1 METKR
6 TCLMIIITAMASIV
20 MTASLGTSIA
30 AQQGQTFSATLS
42 GGDENPP
49 TKSNA
54 TAVAQFQTSTDNSQV
69 SYWVNATGL
78 KKITAAHIH
87 SGNQGESGQV
97 VVALSKGK
105 SANKNLEI
113 NLKGNIT
120 KSDLVGPLKG
130 KEVSELANLLNN
142 GSAYVNL
149 HTAKYP
155 KGAIQGQI
163 SSSSAD
169 GSVNTNS
176 MTNES
181 STTFS

>member
-6 TCLMIIITAMASIV
+6 TCLMIIIAALASIV
-20 MTASLGTSIA
+20 MTASLGTSIV
-30 AQQGQTFSATLS
+30 AQQGQTFSSTLS
-42 GGDENPP
+42 GGEENPP

-54 TAVAQFQTSTDNSQV
+54 TAVAQFQTSNDNSQL

-87 SGNQGESGQV
+87 RGNQGENGPV

-105 SANKNLEI
+105 SADKNLEFI
-113 NLKGNIT
+113 LKGNVT
-120 KSDLVGPLKG
+120 RSDLTGPLKG
-130 KEVSELANLLNN
+130 KDLSELANLLNN

-155 KGAIQGQI
+155 KGAIRGQI
-163 SSSSAD
+163 TSSTAE
-169 GSVNTNS
+169 GSMNTNPT
-176 MTNES
+176 TNQGS
-181 STTFS
+181 AIFS